1 MGFTQQNKDEI
12 IKNPRNNVTDCM
24 SNLTKYRAELFYN
37 SKCTTEGKNRLET
50 LLKKT
55 QKPSERV

>member
-37 SKCTTEGKNRLET
+37 SKCTTDGNFKLY
-50 LLKKT
+50 
-55 QKPSERV
+55 

>member
-12 IKNPRNNVTDCM
+12 IKNARNNVTDCV

-37 SKCTTEGKNRLET
+37 SKWTTDENNGL
-50 LLKKT
+50 
-55 QKPSERV
+55 